1 MLSNFANSFFM
12 HLIGV
17 IWVREVNC
25 RNSGHHV
32 VVTRWLYLLQFEF
45 IVNSASDLP
54 RVGEMTIQPAQ
65 LSGGYWVI
73 IFSAHGTLPF

>member
-1 MLSNFANSFFM
+1 M

-17 IWVREVNC
+17 ILVREVYC

-32 VVTRWLYLLQFEF
+32 VATRWLYLLQFEF

-54 RVGEMTIQPAQ
+54 RVGEVTVNR
-65 LSGGYWVI
+65 LSCQVVTG
-73 IFSAHGTLPF
+73 